1 MKVIT
6 ETMKIQG
13 AEHVEY
19 RRPGGLLPSTRT
31 LRLVTSE
38 DRLTWSDLMSD
49 LDSGWLAWSLS
60 VGNGSTSKNQ
70 REGKGRR

>member
-1 MKVIT
+1 MGRKGMKVIT

-31 LRLVTSE
+31 LRLV
-38 DRLTWSDLMSD
+38 R
-49 LDSGWLAWSLS
+49 A
-60 VGNGSTSKNQ
+60 
-70 REGKGRR
+70 RIA

>member
-1 MKVIT
+1 LTTLRCRGTLLCRVFDGVEPMGRKGMKVIT

-31 LRLVTSE
+31 LRLV
-38 DRLTWSDLMSD
+38 R
-49 LDSGWLAWSLS
+49 A
-60 VGNGSTSKNQ
+60 
-70 REGKGRR
+70 RIA

>member
-1 MKVIT
+1 M
-6 ETMKIQG
+6 
-13 AEHVEY
+13 
-19 RRPGGLLPSTRT
+19 
-31 LRLVTSE
+31 
-38 DRLTWSDLMSD
+38 TWSDLMSD